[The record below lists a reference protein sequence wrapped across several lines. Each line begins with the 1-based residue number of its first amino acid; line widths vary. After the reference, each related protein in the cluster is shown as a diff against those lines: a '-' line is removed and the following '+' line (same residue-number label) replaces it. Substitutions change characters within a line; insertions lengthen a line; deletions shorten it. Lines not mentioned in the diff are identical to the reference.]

1 MLRLLRVC
9 LPFGRDRSLLE
20 GMKHLVRP
28 AFRRA
33 AETLALLL
41 ICHPLICSRLEMV
54 SVRAV
59 AAAHHVLRHVPA
71 LLYDVGLEMIWRKQ

>member
-1 MLRLLRVC
+1 MVESVIIPLARLKE
-9 LPFGRDRSLLE
+9 LE
-20 GMKHLVRP
+20 
-28 AFRRA
+28 AAA

-59 AAAHHVLRHVPA
+59 AAAHRVLRHVPA